1 MTPPFQKETLF
12 EHFAGRST
20 PLQRSLLIEWLKEPA
35 HRELYYQWL
44 EEWERQ
50 NWQLVTDEEDDF
62 EKLLAKIDQNAADT
76 RQEVGRNQP
85 LLPRW
90 LYGRFLAVAA
100 VLLVFLMTGLYL
112 GRSRWAYRTLE
123 TGYGE
128 IRQERLS
135 DGTLVTLNAN
145 SSLTIPRFDFG
156 QGAREVRL
164 RGEAEFNVVRQP
176 DHRRFVVKTDDDFDV
191 EVLGTEFVVY
201 TRANTNRV
209 ALQKGRVKINYRS
222 GKQLNLRPGDIVSLD
237 ETTGRLKIAKTV
249 RPQQFSEWKHHR
261 YHFDNTPVA
270 DVLHLLNDQF
280 GVQVALGDSTLS
292 EQRISGR
299 FRAQTAS
306 ELIQA
311 LETILDLR
319 AIQHGNHIE
328 LQPVDTLQ

>member
-1 MTPPFQKETLF
+1 MNTPFQKETIF

-20 PLQRSLLIEWLKEPA
+20 PLQRNLLNEWLKEPTN
-35 HRELYYQWL
+35 RELYYQWL
-44 EEWERQ
+44 EEWERT
-50 NWQLVTDEEDDF
+50 NWQLVTNDDIEF
-62 EKLLAKIDQNAADT
+62 DKLLARIDQASADADSET
-76 RQEVGRNQP
+76 GRNVS

-90 LYGRFLAVAA
+90 FQGRFLAVAA
-100 VLLVFLMTGLYL
+100 VLVVFFMTGLYL
-112 GRSRWAYRTLE
+112 SRSWWMYQTVV

-128 IRQERLS
+128 IHQERLA

-145 SSLTIPRFDFG
+145 SSLTIPRFDLG
-156 QGAREVRL
+156 QGAREVWL
-164 RGEAEFNVVRQP
+164 RGEAEFNVARQP
-176 DHRRFVVKTDDDFDV
+176 DRRRFVVKTDDDFDV

-201 TRANTNRV
+201 TRNNTNRV

-237 ETTGRLKIAKTV
+237 ETTGRLKIAKTG

-270 DVLHLLNDQF
+270 DVLKLLQDQF
-280 GVQVALGDSTLS
+280 GVQVALADSTLS
-292 EQRISGR
+292 EQRISGQ
-299 FRAQTAS
+299 FKAQTAS

-319 AIQHGNHIE
+319 AIHQGNHIE